1 MKYDA
6 KRTKTMVRGN
16 RVNRKVGIR
25 TEPKPY
31 KMIPIPPD
39 AVGDHKILQIQQDIG
54 CAGGQRIQIIS
65 AQGHEI
71 ILFDAP
77 SGMSKIQ
84 ITTSDGSQQITM
96 DEIEKKFYIG
106 VADKDTKIIVE
117 SDASI
122 EIRSRQEVMINAP
135 KISIHA
141 NVQILG
147 NLDVTGKQQLE
158 GDFHQE
164 GKFELLG
171 DMGVT
176 GLTELSELDE
186 SDPEIEPLKDIIVH
200 RYKTIVD
207 AIKKVFDQNISHP
220 PIDPVT
226 KEKCRELMKKQM
238 ETGIINEE
246 HIVPFMESYE
256 YTSEVSETRE
266 SYTDKIKPVNTA
278 EILEINK
285 L

>member
-1 MKYDA
+1 MKYDN
-6 KRTKTMVRGN
+6 KRTKTMLQGDIIK
-16 RVNRKVGIR
+16 RKIGIR
-25 TEPKPY
+25 TEPEPD

-39 AVGDHKILQIQQDIG
+39 AVGEHKILQVQQDIG
-54 CAGGQRIQIIS
+54 CAGGQRIQILS

-71 ILFDAP
+71 IFFDAP

-106 VADKDTKIIVE
+106 VADKNAKIIVE
-117 SDASI
+117 SDASV
-122 EIRSRQEVMINAP
+122 EIRSRQEITINAP
-135 KISIHA
+135 KINIHA
-141 NVQILG
+141 NVSILG
-147 NLDVTGKQQLE
+147 NLDITGKQQLE

-186 SDPEIEPLKDIIVH
+186 SDPEIEPLKDVIIH
-200 RYKTIVD
+200 KFKTIKD

-226 KEKCRELMKKQM
+226 KEKCKELMKKQK
-238 ETGIINEE
+238 ETGIIDEE
-246 HIVPFMESYE
+246 HIVPFMESFQ
-256 YTSEVSETRE
+256 YTSEVSEKRE
-266 SYTDKIKPVNTA
+266 SYIDKVKPVDTA
-278 EILEINK
+278 EILK
-285 L
+285 